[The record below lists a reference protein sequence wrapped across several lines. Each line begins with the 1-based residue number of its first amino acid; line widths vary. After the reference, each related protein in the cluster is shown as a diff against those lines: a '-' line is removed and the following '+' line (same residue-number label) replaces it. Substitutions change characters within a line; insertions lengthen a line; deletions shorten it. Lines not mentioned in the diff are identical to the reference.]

1 MTVVDFPI
9 PNLVVP
15 EIKAIAAWALWETKR
30 FDTLEI
36 AEALSLPESQVAL
49 LLDLFRKVKD

>member
-1 MTVVDFPI
+1 MTVIEFPN
-9 PNLVVP
+9 PSLVVP
-15 EIKAIAAWALWETKR
+15 EVKAIAAWALWETNR